1 VKRENNPS
9 RFSGDTVSYQSLHH
23 DHLIR
28 LPGRG
33 HPLRVTYLTKENVMQ
48 FVKPSSKKQASM
60 PGPNSPAYKKLLA
73 AQKSGNSTQARK
85 SRRPSTAFSSLK
97 SRQRIVERVK
107 RAIWAK
113 VLEIND
119 AIINL
124 ALCGNY
130 SAAKALFD
138 FAGVYALPTPDD
150 EAAPAAQS
158 QPTLLAPA
166 AESPAAPNPI
176 DAFFRS
182 IGVEPPIDEP
192 APGLAP
198 QTL

>member
-1 VKRENNPS
+1 
-9 RFSGDTVSYQSLHH
+9 
-23 DHLIR
+23 
-28 LPGRG
+28 
-33 HPLRVTYLTKENVMQ
+33 MQ

-60 PGPNSPAYKKLLA
+60 PGPDSPAYKKLLA
-73 AQKSGNSTQARK
+73 AQKAGNPAPAKK
-85 SRRPSTAFSSLK
+85 SRRPSTACSSLK

-107 RAIWAK
+107 HAIWAK

-130 SAAKALFD
+130 NAAKALFD
-138 FAGVYALPTPDD
+138 FAGVYTLPMPED
-150 EAAPAAQS
+150 EAAAAPQS
-158 QPTLLAPA
+158 QSALLSAA
-166 AESPAAPNPI
+166 AENPETHNPME
-176 DAFFRS
+176 AFFRS

-192 APGLAP
+192 AQGLAA